1 MTGRHDVGH
10 FSNATGLSV
19 LTLSSSI
26 SVVVWTP
33 LKENHLLI
41 HLTTFKGGREIKHKS
56 HPIWAAF
63 HNF

>member
-19 LTLSSSI
+19 LTLGSSI

-41 HLTTFKGGREIKHKS
+41 HLTTFKGGSILQNEENGNNFLKS
-56 HPIWAAF
+56 L
-63 HNF
+63 